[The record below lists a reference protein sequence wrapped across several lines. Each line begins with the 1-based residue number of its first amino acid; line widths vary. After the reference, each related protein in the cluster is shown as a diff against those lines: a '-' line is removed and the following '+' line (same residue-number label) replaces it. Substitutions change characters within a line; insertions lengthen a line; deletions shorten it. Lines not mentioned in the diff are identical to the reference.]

1 MKIRLYKKIKLQG
14 GFQMK
19 FVAKV
24 TELRSYLVEVEAEN
38 TKKANDIVLA
48 EIDKK
53 NLPQTVNREE
63 RVIVEFNKSKGVW
76 SKR

>member
-1 MKIRLYKKIKLQG
+1 
-14 GFQMK
+14 MK

-24 TELRSYLVEVEAEN
+24 TELRSYLVEIEAEN

-63 RVIVEFNKSKGVW
+63 RVIVELNKSKGVW

>member
-1 MKIRLYKKIKLQG
+1 
-14 GFQMK
+14 MK
-19 FVAKV
+19 FVVKV
-24 TELRSYLVEVEAEN
+24 TEFRSYLVEVEAEN

-63 RVIVEFNKSKGVW
+63 RGIVEFSKSKGVW

>member
-1 MKIRLYKKIKLQG
+1 
-14 GFQMK
+14 MK

-63 RVIVEFNKSKGVW
+63 RVIVEFNKSKEVW

>member
-1 MKIRLYKKIKLQG
+1 
-14 GFQMK
+14 MK
-19 FVAKV
+19 FVVKV
-24 TELRSYLVEVEAEN
+24 TELRSYLVEIEAEN

-48 EIDKK
+48 GIDKK

-63 RVIVEFNKSKGVW
+63 RVIVEFNKSKGMW

>member
-1 MKIRLYKKIKLQG
+1 MKIRLYKKVKLQG

-19 FVAKV
+19 FVVKV

-63 RVIVEFNKSKGVW
+63 RVIVEFNKSKGAW

>member
-1 MKIRLYKKIKLQG
+1 
-14 GFQMK
+14 MK

-63 RVIVEFNKSKGVW
+63 RVIVELNKSKGVW

>member
-1 MKIRLYKKIKLQG
+1 
-14 GFQMK
+14 MK

-63 RVIVEFNKSKGVW
+63 KVIVEFNKPKGMW